1 MSKTEIIVDKVKDN
15 IIQLLQIGLYNT
27 DENIKEVYGG
37 EQGLL
42 NLINGYWRLL
52 DEFNLLMRYEKN
64 EKTKIKTIKE

>member
-42 NLINGYWRLL
+42 NLINGY
-52 DEFNLLMRYEKN
+52 
-64 EKTKIKTIKE
+64 